1 MFLLAEGV
9 PRVKTKLLFL
19 YYYIIIG
26 YLLHCSLCYYHLVDN
41 FVTSIALYVVNN
53 RSRPIFLALRPVSIA
68 ALLVA
73 RVQRSTL
80 RHAQQENNEVRND
93 RELSCGS

>member
-1 MFLLAEGV
+1 MDTIRKVGDIVAQ
-9 PRVKTKLLFL
+9 
-19 YYYIIIG
+19 I
-26 YLLHCSLCYYHLVDN
+26 
-41 FVTSIALYVVNN
+41 
-53 RSRPIFLALRPVSIA
+53 ALRPVSIA

-93 RELSCGS
+93 RELSYGS